1 MTMAPA
7 FPVAPRNRPRRSWL
21 DRCLVLLVV
30 MAGLMIGGIGGP
42 LAMLSAVSIIG
53 IPLAATMFLSV
64 SIVAAVLPMRLSYM
78 FLRPNV
84 PWIFALVLSACIG
97 LISFTGLDMALK
109 RGADGR
115 HAAASIIGQDGLL
128 LGVTHPDDGVI
139 GLYAQGA
146 AVACYSPCR
155 TLLRTGH
162 ARAVIVL
169 SDPTTP
175 ALRITRAPVSGIC
188 PTPTQAIPNTSGP
201 ALCTTPATPA
211 LPMLSYQLTQIET
224 PPALDALHG
233 VWQITVRSGAMSHSV
248 HLVEALVP
256 QGGGLLSTNTSGA
269 WGERLSYR
277 PRTMIQSVATFD
289 LDHLPAR
296 PADAAVGPVPDGFT
310 AAILETLTAR

>member
-1 MTMAPA
+1 MTIAHA
-7 FPVAPRNRPRRSWL
+7 FPVAPRNRPRRSKL

-30 MAGLMIGGIGGP
+30 MAGLMLGGIGGP

-53 IPLAATMFLSV
+53 IPLAAMMFLSV
-64 SIVAAVLPMRLSYM
+64 PIVAAVLPMRLSYLL
-78 FLRPNV
+78 LRRNM
-84 PWIFALVLSACIG
+84 PWVCALALSACVS

-115 HAAASIIGQDGLL
+115 HAAASIIGHDGLL

-146 AVACYSPCR
+146 PVACYGPCR

-201 ALCTTPATPA
+201 ALCTMQATPA
-211 LPMLSYQLTQIET
+211 LPMLSYRLTQIET
-224 PPALDALHG
+224 APDMNALRG
-233 VWQITVRSGAMSHSV
+233 IWRITVRSGAMSHSV

-256 QGGGLLSTNTSGA
+256 QGGGLLSTNTSGT
-269 WGERLSYR
+269 WGQRLSYR

-296 PADAAVGPVPDGFT
+296 AANPAVGAVPDGFT